1 MRDPQRARVHPC
13 GRADVKREVSLS
25 RAAIDRAEAVYVA
38 GAKRAYSAAW
48 REVQAH
54 LPRTNTQTGGHAGDL
69 NDPLVRSAIAD
80 ALHAGL
86 LAAARDAAREMCST
100 GSWLA
105 KAAGPHAGP
114 WEGWTGVGVPP
125 IGQDALYARYAA
137 SLDKVGGV
145 KGMSDTALSDMETAV
160 QDFYADPEMA
170 TADLAARLSPYF
182 SDWKAVQVAITETTR
197 MATADRTMVANELGV
212 TQGTFHTSEDVLVC
226 SECVALDGTT
236 VDIGDPDTDPP
247 VHVNCRCGI
256 ALLLDTGEDTGEVV
270 EGGE

>member
-1 MRDPQRARVHPC
+1 M
-13 GRADVKREVSLS
+13 KREVSLS
-25 RAAIDRAEAVYVA
+25 RSALDRAEAVYVA
-38 GAKRAYSAAW
+38 GAKRAYRAAW

-69 NDPLVRSAIAD
+69 NDPLVRSEIAA

-86 LAAARDAAREMCST
+86 LAAARDAAKEMCST
-100 GSWLA
+100 GSWLS

-137 SLDKVGGV
+137 SLGQVGGV
-145 KGMSDTALSDMETAV
+145 KGMSDTALSDMETAI

-212 TQGTFHTSEDVLVC
+212 TQGTFQASEDENDC
-226 SECVALDGTT
+226 EECDALDGTT

-256 ALLLDTGEDTGEVV
+256 ALLLDTGEDTGEEV